1 MQCLP
6 AVDEKITVKK
16 KETKR
21 RRRNKNALRTIP
33 PEIAADP
40 ELVKYWAQRYRLFSR
55 FDEGIK
61 LDRGVFS
68 TKCAD
73 LSVYPR
79 MCPNVWSFLQFI
91 TNFLKGGALLNVCL
105 HLTPS
110 RPVEVLDFRSAFSLG
125 HPCLH

>member
-6 AVDEKITVKK
+6 AVDEKITVKN
-16 KETKR
+16 KEKKR
-21 RRRNKNALRTIP
+21 RRRKKNALRTIP

-68 TKCAD
+68 TKCAA
-73 LSVYPR
+73 LV
-79 MCPNVWSFLQFI
+79 VWDVS
-91 TNFLKGGALLNVCL
+91 KPVALLAVYY
-105 HLTPS
+105 
-110 RPVEVLDFRSAFSLG
+110 
-125 HPCLH
+125 